1 MTELE
6 NHGKIEYASTTN
18 FSSNDILYMLKD
30 LPDACCIFKVL
41 TDPFGTV
48 KDMLFLFANEK
59 YAQLVRKPSAELIGN
74 TYFNTVKNRD
84 EDWIRYSYQAAILRQ
99 SSIIRTYN
107 SDFDKWFEFWSVPV
121 YQKGF
126 CAFIIHDVTAAKRDE
141 DDKTLKRN
149 SNNLVIQCAKELSS
163 AEFGKGI
170 RKVLKILGT
179 SIEADHAFI
188 VETLG
193 DEVKAIH
200 EWANGAATSK
210 LPSKKD
216 IENNNFVSMW
226 KKQLNNKDIAV
237 INDTHEICETNKKF
251 YDENLAGK
259 VQRYI
264 ISTVRDKKDVLGYLV
279 VDNYANDLPLNVTD
293 VIESAAIFISYEM
306 RNRALTSEMMY
317 LGSHDALTGLGNR
330 YSLNQTL
337 GLLAGISVKVGVCY
351 TDINGLKKVNDEKGH
366 EAGDELI
373 KQVANVFGSIFKKK
387 FCYRIG
393 GDEFISI
400 LPEIEEEKFNE
411 LVKKLK
417 EKKINVAIGAVWSK
431 NSGEINRV
439 VKLADEAM
447 YDDKTNYYKEH
458 ERRHIKEEQSEK

>member
-6 NHGKIEYASTTN
+6 SHGKIEYASTAN

-59 YAQLVRKPSAELIGN
+59 YGQLVKKPSAELIGN
-74 TYFNTVKNRD
+74 TYFNTVTNRD
-84 EDWIRYSYQAAILRQ
+84 EDWIKYSYQAAILRQ
-99 SSIIRTYN
+99 STIIRTYN

-126 CAFIIHDVTAAKRDE
+126 CAFIIHDVTVAKRDE
-141 DDKTLKRN
+141 DDRMLKRN

-170 RKVLKILGT
+170 KKVLKILGT
-179 SIEADHAFI
+179 SIEADRVFI
-188 VETLG
+188 AETQ
-193 DEVKAIH
+193 DKEVKAVH
-200 EWANGAATSK
+200 EWVNGTS
-210 LPSKKD
+210 LSKAPTKKE
-216 IENNNFVSMW
+216 IESNDFISMW
-226 KKQLNNKDIAV
+226 EKQLNNKNIAV
-237 INDTHEICETNKKF
+237 VNDTHDIRGRNKEL
-251 YDENLAGK
+251 YDKHLAGK

-264 ISTVRDKKDVLGYLV
+264 IATVRDKKDVLGYLV
-279 VDNYANDLPLNVTD
+279 ADNYANDLQLNVTE
-293 VIESAAIFISYEM
+293 VMESAAIFISYEI

-337 GLLAGISVKVGVCY
+337 GLLAGMSVKVGVCY
-351 TDINGLKKVNDEKGH
+351 TDINGLKEVNDEKGH
-366 EAGDELI
+366 QAGDELI
-373 KQVANVFGSIFKKK
+373 KQVAGVFSSVFKKK
-387 FCYRIG
+387 YCYRIG
-393 GDEFISI
+393 GDELISI
-400 LPEIEEEKFNE
+400 LPEIEENKFYD

-417 EKKINVAIGAVWSK
+417 EKKIDVAIGAVWSN

-439 VKLADEAM
+439 IKLADEAM
-447 YDDKTNYYKEH
+447 YDDKTNYYKKH
-458 ERRHIKEEQSEK
+458 ERRHLKKK